1 MVNSIYGKIME
12 NLRKRINIRLIVNT
26 KDYKKYVSR
35 PSFVSQ
41 EIFSENFVAIHVN
54 EPVLTINTPIY
65 VRFSILDLSNLLM
78 YDFHYK
84 YIKNKI

>member
-41 EIFSENFVAIHVN
+41 KMFSENFVAIHVN